1 MLLLSVPLVDLYKGI
16 FVCNQNNCLLTKCNN
31 LSLLHIAIQV
41 APGTGSSGMMVQQT
55 PQGPRLVM
63 PQRVGI
69 SNPTGAATVGG
80 APTVAGT
87 SAVGGLQLLQTSSGQ
102 LLLTTAPVQKPVNQT
117 MSQGIIF
124 FIPLFHSDY

>member
-1 MLLLSVPLVDLYKGI
+1 
-16 FVCNQNNCLLTKCNN
+16 
-31 LSLLHIAIQV
+31 
-41 APGTGSSGMMVQQT
+41 MMVQQT

-69 SNPTGAATVGG
+69 SNPAGAATVGG

-124 FIPLFHSDY
+124 LLPLFHMLLNHGKMLNYVLSVKIKII